1 MKNPKL
7 HFFMFLALI
16 LFGSSIPGDSI
27 PEVVALTWDKLLHV
41 GEYGILGILGFRT
54 FQNDSSNP
62 VVWISLFGIGF
73 GCIDELWQSMI
84 PGRFTSHYDVIAD
97 GIGVICGSITGT
109 FLYKKSE

>member
-1 MKNPKL
+1 
-7 HFFMFLALI
+7 MFLALI
-16 LFGSSIPGDSI
+16 LLGSSLPGDSI
-27 PEVVALTWDKLLHV
+27 PEVVAFTWDKLLHV
-41 GEYGILGILGFRT
+41 GEYCILGILGFRA
-54 FQNDSSNP
+54 FQNDLSNP
-62 VVWISLFGIGF
+62 VVWISLFGLGF